1 VGFERVDGL
10 EAQLRVVLGVQ
21 LGGRAG
27 QLGPVLL
34 IVGHKP
40 DGVSVR
46 GIALYV
52 EGTFDDDERHY
63 LCSYPIVASLQ
74 LIGYE

>member
-27 QLGPVLL
+27 QPGPMLL
-34 IVGHKP
+34 VVGSKP
-40 DGVSVR
+40 DGVPVG

-52 EGTFDDDERHY
+52 EGAFDDDERHY
-63 LCSYPIVASLQ
+63 LCS
-74 LIGYE
+74 